1 MTTKKNIWEQTL
13 KVRKIESLK
22 YEECE
27 MKVTGYFLVECCE
40 FFYLRKTDKKYMY
53 KVNVHRTCK
62 LIAITGSRIFTF
74 IYSFHNRRILP

>member
-1 MTTKKNIWEQTL
+1 MLLLTPFKSFDCCDLILSGNDTKKKNIWEQTL

-40 FFYLRKTDKKYMY
+40 FFYLRKTDKK
-53 KVNVHRTCK
+53 
-62 LIAITGSRIFTF
+62 
-74 IYSFHNRRILP
+74 IYV